1 MSRIACQVAIAASIC
16 LSLFFLPNVV
26 LGQLVPGTGRKIEQV
41 GDDFEDPQW
50 RYIGNW
56 PKSTEENN
64 DRHNYPSGKSANG
77 RWYEGMKRGQP
88 DFLRRVPTPAGG
100 LVGSEG
106 SLMLRSLQ
114 TGIPG
119 IPSYRTQQDDFIAD
133 TVGETKR
140 SDLCLSPCVRTVQP
154 TTAVPS
160 RRRTGHLLART
171 LD

>member
-1 MSRIACQVAIAASIC
+1 MSRLLCQHAIGASTC
-16 LSLFFLPNVV
+16 LFFLLLPGVI
-26 LGQLVPGTGRKIEQV
+26 LAQLVPGTGKKIEQV

-50 RYIGNW
+50 HYIGNW

-64 DRHNYPSGKSANG
+64 ERHNYPSGKSANG

-106 SLMLRSLQ
+106 SLMMRSLQ

-119 IPSYRTQQDDFIAD
+119 VPSYRTQ
-133 TVGETKR
+133 R
-140 SDLCLSPCVRTVQP
+140 VRTV
-154 TTAVPS
+154 AI
-160 RRRTGHLLART
+160 
-171 LD
+171 